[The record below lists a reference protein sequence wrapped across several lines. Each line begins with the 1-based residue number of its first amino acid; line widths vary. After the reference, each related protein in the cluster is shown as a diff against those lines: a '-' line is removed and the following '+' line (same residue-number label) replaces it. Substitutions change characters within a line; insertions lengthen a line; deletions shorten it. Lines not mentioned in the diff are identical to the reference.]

1 MKHSRIGLAV
11 AALAVLSCLGPQCG
25 WATRI
30 FSSVVTGTVT
40 STPTQTQIEVD
51 HRVYHF
57 KPNSVA
63 EKQAHAVEVG
73 QVVDVRLDDTATKGV
88 QTAVSITVHGGN

>member
-1 MKHSRIGLAV
+1 MKHSRMGIALT
-11 AALAVLSCLGPQCG
+11 ALAVLSCLGPQCG
-25 WATRI
+25 WATRV

-40 STPTQTQIEVD
+40 ATPTRTQIEVD

-73 QVVDVRLDDTATKGV
+73 QVVEVRLDETAAKGV
-88 QTAVSITVHGGN
+88 STAVSVIVHGVN